1 MDVFN
6 LHGDEWNRTEERDG
20 WRSKDVWV
28 GQRMNA
34 ELIGGSMYELE
45 PGHKLFPYHTHHA
58 NEEWLLVVRGQPTL
72 RTADGEQE
80 LREGDVAVF
89 RRGKDGFH
97 QVTNRTDSPIRILMI
112 STLIAPDIV
121 EYPDSGKVGARNAGA
136 SGSSSAGPGRCW
148 TTGTART
155 EESCARR
162 CERGA
167 SAWACLPRLAS
178 PPLPRRAAEQRPV
191 GHQARLPGSG
201 ARIGSFASSDRCPGS
216 HRHPFQIGR
225 AVSGVRARLSRG
237 GGRHAR

>member
-28 GQRMNA
+28 GQRLNA

-80 LREGDVAVF
+80 LQEGDVAVF

-97 QVTNRTDSPIRILMI
+97 QVVNRTDSLIRVLMI

-121 EYPDSGKVGARNAGA
+121 EYPDSGKVGARNADG
-136 SGSSSAGPGRCW
+136 
-148 TTGTART
+148 
-155 EESCARR
+155 
-162 CERGA
+162 ERI
-167 SAWACLPRLAS
+167 L
-178 PPLPRRAAEQRPV
+178 
-191 GHQARLPGSG
+191 
-201 ARIGSFASSDRCPGS
+201 
-216 HRHPFQIGR
+216 
-225 AVSGVRARLSRG
+225 LSRPG
-237 GGRHAR
+237 PMLDYWDGED

>member
-28 GQRMNA
+28 GQRLNA

-45 PGHKLFPYHTHHA
+45 PGHRLFPYHTHHA

-97 QVTNRTDSPIRILMI
+97 QVANRTDSPIRILMI

-121 EYPDSGKVGARNAGA
+121 EYPDSGKVGARNADGK
-136 SGSSSAGPGRCW
+136 
-148 TTGTART
+148 
-155 EESCARR
+155 
-162 CERGA
+162 
-167 SAWACLPRLAS
+167 
-178 PPLPRRAAEQRPV
+178 
-191 GHQARLPGSG
+191 
-201 ARIGSFASSDRCPGS
+201 RIL
-216 HRHPFQIGR
+216 
-225 AVSGVRARLSRG
+225 LSRPG
-237 GGRHAR
+237 PMLDYWDGED

>member
-20 WRSKDVWV
+20 WRSKDVLV
-28 GQRMNA
+28 GQRLNA

-80 LREGDVAVF
+80 LQEGDVAVF

-97 QVTNRTDSPIRILMI
+97 QVANRTDSPIRILMI

-121 EYPDSGKVGARNAGA
+121 EYPDSGKVGARNADG
-136 SGSSSAGPGRCW
+136 
-148 TTGTART
+148 
-155 EESCARR
+155 
-162 CERGA
+162 ERI
-167 SAWACLPRLAS
+167 L
-178 PPLPRRAAEQRPV
+178 
-191 GHQARLPGSG
+191 
-201 ARIGSFASSDRCPGS
+201 
-216 HRHPFQIGR
+216 
-225 AVSGVRARLSRG
+225 LSRPG
-237 GGRHAR
+237 PMLDYWDGED